1 MKMIMAIIKIDKVNE
16 TRKAL
21 SEAGMP
27 SYFATSK
34 VYGRGKGEWDAKLLE
49 GAKNNIPEAIS
60 RLEPH
65 PVLRP
70 HRMINLVVSDKN
82 AKTAVDAI
90 IAANRTGNPC
100 DGKIFVLPMTDAVR
114 VRTRET
120 GESVL
125 D

>member
-21 SEAGMP
+21 SDAGMP
-27 SYFATSK
+27 SYFATAK

-49 GAKNNIPEAIS
+49 GAKNNAPEALS
-60 RLEPH
+60 KLGPH

-70 HRMINLVVSDKN
+70 HRLISLVVSEEN
-82 AKTAVDAI
+82 AKKAVNAI
-90 IAANRTGNPC
+90 IGANQTGNPC
-100 DGKIFVLPMTDAVR
+100 DGKIFVLPIGDAIR
-114 VRTRET
+114 VRTQER
-120 GESVL
+120 GEAVL